1 MPRKLESGGTYSYV
15 LKTDRDKQPPPTF
28 KLRILSGREDDKLRD
43 IVNDFKEAIDN
54 QSRSSLVRE
63 ALGIA
68 IVGWEN
74 MGELAFSLDEAENL
88 LTRRECWELISEV
101 TLEASLTAEERKK
114 SELQHSS
121 ETG

>member
-54 QSRSSLVRE
+54 QSRSNLVRE

>member
-54 QSRSSLVRE
+54 QSRSNLVRE

-114 SELQHSS
+114 SELQHLS

>member
-43 IVNDFKEAIDN
+43 IVNAFKEATDN
-54 QSRSSLVRE
+54 QSRSNLVRE

-74 MGELAFSLDEAENL
+74 MGGLAFSLDEAENL